1 VSVSRQPHVCFCHY
15 HWNVKGLPVVRDGAE
30 NDLVNNVSNLGRRG
44 FLGLTGGMLAALAL
58 PRVALASGE
67 SVVGWPGSQAWAALN
82 SQVGGRLIRP
92 RQPWA
97 RLAPGPVPNR
107 LLNPWF
113 LEEQP
118 GATQSTGMYRAWTST
133 PSAYA
138 IAARST
144 ADIVAGVDFARKH
157 DVRLVIKGTGHDYY
171 GRSSGPQRSLLIW
184 THHMRGITIHDAF
197 VPAGAPPGTRGV
209 TAVTTRAGNRWLEAY
224 LAASKAGLYIQG
236 GGCTSVGA
244 CGGFALGGGFGSFS
258 KRYGSGAA
266 GVLELTVVLAD
277 GSVQTV
283 NEFQN
288 PDLFW
293 ALRGGGGGT
302 FGVVTS
308 MTLLAHPEPSI
319 SGWISGPIKAK
330 SDAAYRELLQRYVE
344 FCGTTLS
351 TPTWGE
357 GVILNPDYGMA
368 SSFDSGLN
376 VMQVGTTFLDISTE
390 EAIAAWESFL
400 GPLRARPSDF
410 TVDVSFSSKP
420 FAQRWKATEKEAIF
434 DDRPKAPRGYF
445 WWKGNASEVGAYW
458 GAYDGRGV
466 PFAMTKGINARLLA
480 DALFEASRTALVLWQ
495 TNKALYGE
503 HPEARKRDRTTSINP
518 AVFDNVA
525 FITIGAWKQGRYP
538 GVAGHEP
545 VPAESR
551 AQYDAVTKAAAALRP
566 VTESGGSYSNEGSYF
581 EQDWRAQ
588 FWGSNYPRLLRIKRR
603 YDPSNLFRVHKGVG
617 SSD

>member
-1 VSVSRQPHVCFCHY
+1 M
-15 HWNVKGLPVVRDGAE
+15 NGM
-30 NDLVNNVSNLGRRG
+30 GRRG
-44 FLGLTGGMLAALAL
+44 FLGLAGGILASLAL
-58 PRVALASGE
+58 PRVAVASGKP
-67 SVVGWPGSQAWAALN
+67 VGGWPSPQSWSDLKLR
-82 SQVGGRLIRP
+82 VGGRLIRP

-97 RLAPGPVPNR
+97 KLAPGSVPKR

-118 GATQSTGMYRAWTST
+118 GATQSTGMYRAWSST

-138 IAARST
+138 IAVRSA
-144 ADIVAGVDFARKH
+144 ADIVAGVNFAREN

-171 GRSSGPQRSLLIW
+171 GRSSGPRRSLLIW
-184 THHMRGITIHDAF
+184 THHMRGITIHDDF
-197 VPAGAPPGTRGV
+197 VPAGAPKGVRGV
-209 TAVTTRAGNRWLEAY
+209 TAVTTKAGNRWLEAY
-224 LAASKAGLYIQG
+224 LAASKEGLYVQG

-277 GSVQTV
+277 GSVATV
-283 NEFQN
+283 SEFQH

-302 FGVVTS
+302 FGVVAS
-308 MTLLAHPEPSI
+308 MTLLAHPEPAI
-319 SGWISGPIKAK
+319 SGWISGPIMAT

-344 FCGTTLS
+344 FCGSTLS

-368 SSFDSGLN
+368 STFDTGLN

-390 EAIAAWESFL
+390 EARAAWESFL
-400 GPLRARPSDF
+400 GPLRARPSEY

-420 FAQRWKATEKEAIF
+420 FAQRWQATEQEAIF

-466 PFAMTKGINARLLA
+466 PFSMTQGSRARELA
-480 DALFEASRTALVLWQ
+480 DALFEASRSSLVLWQ
-495 TNKALYGE
+495 TNKALFGE
-503 HPEARKRDRTTSINP
+503 HPQARERDRTTSINP
-518 AVFDNVA
+518 AVFENVA
-525 FITIGAWKQGRYP
+525 FITVGAWKQGRYP
-538 GVAGHEP
+538 GVSGHEP
-545 VPAESR
+545 VLYESR
-551 AQYDAVTKAAAALRP
+551 VQYDAVTRASAALRS
-566 VTESGGSYSNEGSYF
+566 VTQAGGSYSNEGSYF
-581 EQDWRAQ
+581 EQDWREQ
-588 FWGSNYPRLLRIKRR
+588 FWGSNYPRLLRVKRR
-603 YDPSNLFRVHKGVG
+603 YDPGNLFRVHKGVG
-617 SSD
+617 APD